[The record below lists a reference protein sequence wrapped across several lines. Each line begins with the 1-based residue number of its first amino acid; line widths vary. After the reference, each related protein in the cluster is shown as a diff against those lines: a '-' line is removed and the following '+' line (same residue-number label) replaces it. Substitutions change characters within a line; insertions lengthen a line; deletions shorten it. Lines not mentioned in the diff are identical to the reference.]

1 MACQLQTFGMVRS
14 YKYCVLKLII
24 SLAERE
30 GTLMLTKP
38 TSNTVVTVDFDEKTK
53 SFYFV
58 VLRKD
63 HIVHSQDGFSHPSTA
78 RIAANMWLHQYE
90 KNTR

>member
-1 MACQLQTFGMVRS
+1 
-14 YKYCVLKLII
+14 
-24 SLAERE
+24 
-30 GTLMLTKP
+30 MLPKP
-38 TSNTVVTVDFDEKTK
+38 TSYTVVTVDFDEKSK

-78 RIAANMWLHQYE
+78 RIAANMWLH
-90 KNTR
+90 